1 MHDSLADKKT
11 GYPAMSVDQNLCATS
26 WYSVSGPSYL
36 TMAPFIFTCP
46 ATSMNVQ
53 HLLEDDQD
61 APDNEYEGITCPA
74 CAKLHFVNRKTGK
87 LLGQDE

>member
-1 MHDSLADKKT
+1 
-11 GYPAMSVDQNLCATS
+11 MSVDQNLALHHGVVF
-26 WYSVSGPSYL
+26 WGHHIL
-36 TMAPFIFTCP
+36 TMARFVFICP
-46 ATSMNVQ
+46 ATLMNVQ

-87 LLGQDE
+87 LLGQDK

>member
-1 MHDSLADKKT
+1 
-11 GYPAMSVDQNLCATS
+11 MSVDQNLALHHGVVF
-26 WYSVSGPSYL
+26 WGHHIL
-36 TMAPFIFTCP
+36 TMAHFVFTCP

-74 CAKLHFVNRKTGK
+74 CAKLQSKGWQAA
-87 LLGQDE
+87 GQDK